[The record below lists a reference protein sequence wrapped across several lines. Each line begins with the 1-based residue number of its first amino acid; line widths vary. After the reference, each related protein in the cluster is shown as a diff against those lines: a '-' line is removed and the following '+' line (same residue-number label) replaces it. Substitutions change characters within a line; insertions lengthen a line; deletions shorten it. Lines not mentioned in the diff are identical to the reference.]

1 MVDPIATFPMRPDPV
16 APRRQDQAAGQA
28 GVFPPPRLGA
38 RLQEMMQT
46 GRETSALL
54 STLPGPN
61 LSFFQAPTA
70 LQTAPGRQLNV
81 PLLESMQAGRET
93 STLLSSLMG
102 PGQRAFAAPAPPEFA
117 PRREAPGA
125 GAQAVPAGTLP
136 PAGARLLETEQ
147 AGRETSTLLSGLTPP
162 AQPGGSF
169 GVSAPARGTMGYPS
183 GDPLAAMRTAQEV
196 IQAVGSAPPSA
207 QNMRIATEAYR
218 MEARAQRDYIRGAAA
233 PGGDGKW
240 EWFA

>member
-1 MVDPIATFPMRPDPV
+1 MVDPIATIPMRPDPV
-16 APRRQDQAAGQA
+16 APRRQDQAASQTGP
-28 GVFPPPRLGA
+28 FPSPKINA

-61 LSFFQAPTA
+61 LSFFQAPA
-70 LQTAPGRQLNV
+70 AFPTAPGRQLNV

-93 STLLSSLMG
+93 STLLSTLMG

-117 PRREAPGA
+117 PRREAPRA
-125 GAQAVPAGTLP
+125 GAQAAPAGALP

-147 AGRETSTLLSGLTPP
+147 AGRETSALLSGLTPP
-162 AQPGGSF
+162 AKPGGSF
-169 GVSAPARGTMGYPS
+169 AVSAPAHGAMGYPS
-183 GDPLAAMRTAQEV
+183 GDALAAMRTAQEV
-196 IQAVGSAPPSA
+196 MQAVGTAAPSA

-233 PGGDGKW
+233 QGGNGMW